1 MQYIRY
7 AASFLALNSTLLSS
21 IEIFFFLVTYNICL
35 YIHYSCILF
44 CRLNRETH
52 KYVIANI
59 ANIKTFGKMTVLYVI
74 QLDNSRILQIL
85 LYTCTFSIHV
95 HSKAEKIMLSVR
107 CRQIYRLWLIFIES
121 LVSAIHQRATV
132 SIYLINHIYE

>member
-21 IEIFFFLVTYNICL
+21 IENFFFLVTYNICL

-59 ANIKTFGKMTVLYVI
+59 KSATFGKMTVLYVI
-74 QLDNSRILQIL
+74 QLDNSRILQYYCIRVL
-85 LYTCTFSIHV
+85 LAFMCTLKQKKLCCLSGADKYTV
-95 HSKAEKIMLSVR
+95 
-107 CRQIYRLWLIFIES
+107 YD
-121 LVSAIHQRATV
+121 
-132 SIYLINHIYE
+132 